1 MTFKDLLVY
10 LDGWTRCEVT
20 MQVAAHIAQR
30 FGARLNGLHVMGL
43 VVPSQLGLDL
53 THTHD
58 ALTRTAM
65 LGRLRDAEQA
75 ATERAEQIFH
85 THLERAK
92 LQGEWRIAEGMVAH
106 TAGMRARR
114 FDMTIV
120 GQLDPRLPPLGTRK
134 FVPEALFLE
143 SGRPVLV
150 VPCAGDIRSIGTRVL
165 VAWDGSRE
173 AARAVNDAMPFL
185 EQATT
190 VVVVTFEHAAT
201 GDETIAD
208 PSCLVSHLAEHGVRA
223 RGHLRPLEHRTV
235 ADVLLACAADEECD
249 LLVMG
254 GYGHSRLYE
263 IITGGTTRRILRTM
277 NVPVLMS
284 H

>member
-1 MTFKDLLVY
+1 MTFRNLLVY
-10 LDGWTRCEVT
+10 LDGWTRCEAT
-20 MQVAAHIAQR
+20 MRVAAHVAKR

-43 VVPSQLGLDL
+43 VVPSQVGLDL

-58 ALTRTAM
+58 ALTRTAIV
-65 LGRLRDAEQA
+65 GRLRDAEQA
-75 ATERAEQIFH
+75 ATDRAEHIFQA
-85 THLERAK
+85 TMELAK
-92 LQGEWRIAEGMVAH
+92 LKGEWEIAEGMVAH
-106 TAGMRARR
+106 TAGTRARH

-120 GQLDPRLPPLGTRK
+120 GQLDPRLPPIGTRK

-150 VPCAGDIRSIGTRVL
+150 VPCAGDITSIGTRVL

-185 EQATT
+185 ERAST

-201 GDETIAD
+201 GDEAIAD
-208 PSCLVSHLAEHGVRA
+208 PSSIVSHLAEHGVSA
-223 RGHLRPLEHRTV
+223 RGHLRPLDHRSV
-235 ADVLLACAADEECD
+235 AEALRACAADEGCD

-263 IITGGTTRRILRTM
+263 IITGGTTRTILRTM
-277 NVPVLMS
+277 NVPVLLS

>member
-1 MTFKDLLVY
+1 
-10 LDGWTRCEVT
+10 
-20 MQVAAHIAQR
+20 
-30 FGARLNGLHVMGL
+30 MGF
-43 VVPSQLGLDL
+43 VVPSQVGLDL

-58 ALTRTAM
+58 ALTRTAL

-75 ATERAEQIFH
+75 ATERAAQIFH
-85 THLERAK
+85 THMESAK
-92 LQGEWRIAEGMVAH
+92 LQGEWQIAEGMVAH

-120 GQLDPRLPPLGTRK
+120 GQLDPRLPPIGTRK

-150 VPCAGDIRSIGTRVL
+150 VPCTGDITSIGTRIL

-173 AARAVNDAMPFL
+173 AARAINDAMPFL
-185 EQATT
+185 ERAET
-190 VVVVTFEHAAT
+190 VVVTFEHAAM
-201 GDETIAD
+201 GDEVIAD
-208 PSCLVSHLAEHGVRA
+208 PSCMVSHLAEHRVRA
-223 RGHLRPLEHRTV
+223 RGHLRALEHRTV
-235 ADVLLACAADEECD
+235 AEALRACAADEGCD
-249 LLVMG
+249 LMVMG

-277 NVPVLMS
+277 NVPVLLS

>member
-1 MTFKDLLVY
+1 MTFRDLLVY
-10 LDGWTRCEVT
+10 LDGWTRCEIT
-20 MQVAAHIAQR
+20 MRVAAHIAQR
-30 FGARLNGLHVMGL
+30 FRARLNGLHVMGF
-43 VVPSQLGLDL
+43 VVPSQVGLDL
-53 THTHD
+53 THPTE
-58 ALTRTAM
+58 ALTRTAV
-65 LGRLRDAEQA
+65 LGRLRDAESA
-75 ATERAEQIFH
+75 ATERAGEIFRE
-85 THLERAK
+85 HLERAK
-92 LQGEWRIAEGMVAH
+92 LQGEWEVAEGMVAH
-106 TAGMRARR
+106 TAGTRARR
-114 FDMTIV
+114 YDMTIV

-150 VPCAGDIRSIGTRVL
+150 VPCAGEIHSVATRVL

-173 AARAVNDAMPFL
+173 AARAMNDAMPFL
-185 EQATT
+185 EQAST

-208 PSCLVSHLAEHGVRA
+208 PSCAVAHLAEHGVRA

-235 ADVLLACAADEECD
+235 AEALRACVADEGCD

-277 NVPVLMS
+277 NVPVLLS